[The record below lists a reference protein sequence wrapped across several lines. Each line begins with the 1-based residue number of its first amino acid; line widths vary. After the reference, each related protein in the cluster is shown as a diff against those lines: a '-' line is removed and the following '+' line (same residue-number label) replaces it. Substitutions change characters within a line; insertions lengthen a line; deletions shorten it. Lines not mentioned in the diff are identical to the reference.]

1 MKPVFVSTD
10 LENNAIRLT
19 QYKHMHFS
27 RPLHYHAQLELTL
40 ITESTGVRFLG
51 NHIES
56 FADGDLILVG
66 TNVPHVWRNDE
77 FYYKSGSPLSAGA
90 ISIFFEETLVG
101 DKLMMLN
108 EFKDIANL
116 IKQSK
121 RGVKITGD
129 LKKEITATLKNM
141 AKTNASSIVN
151 PAEQLL
157 TFLKILHDISI
168 SKEVIFLMD
177 EPWNYT
183 EKHQE
188 KLKDIYEYLLNNLSR
203 DISMTEVAEKVSF
216 HPVSL
221 GRFIKQHTGKTFVQ
235 ILNSMRINYACKLLK
250 ESNASIPVICN
261 QSGFNNVAN
270 FVRQFKEFTGK
281 TPLNYKKS
289 IHS

>member
-19 QYKHMHFS
+19 QYKNKFFS

-40 ITESTGVRFLG
+40 ITEGTGVRFFG
-51 NHIES
+51 NHVES

-66 TNVPHVWRNDE
+66 ANVPHVWRNDE
-77 FYYKSGSPLSAGA
+77 FYYKVGSPLSVGA

-108 EFKDIANL
+108 EFKAIGNL

-121 RGVKITGD
+121 RGVKITGE
-129 LKKEITATLKNM
+129 LKKKIATTLKSM
-141 AKTNASSIVN
+141 ANTHAHSVVN

-157 TFLKILHDISI
+157 GFLNMLHEISI
-168 SKEVIFLMD
+168 SKEVIYLMD
-177 EPWNYT
+177 EPWHYT

-188 KLKDIYEYLLNNLSR
+188 KLKDIYEYLLSNLSR
-203 DISMTEVAEKVSF
+203 DISMAEVAEKVSF

-235 ILNSMRINYACKLLK
+235 VLNSMRINYACKLLQ
-250 ESNASIPVICN
+250 ESDASIPVICN

-270 FVRQFKEFTGK
+270 FVRQFKEFTGN
-281 TPLNYKKS
+281 TPLKYKKS
-289 IHS
+289 THS